1 MDAETLFRSYAQIS
15 DLPPKTQR
23 QVLDVYLTLAST
35 VASAIMGTYVSLH
48 TNFIHPLL
56 AVSVT
61 VLSSLAILL
70 MRPTKDNLTL
80 RRTLLWTSGYMT
92 GALLMPLC
100 SEFLYHNPGILYG
113 AMGSAAVLFASFALG
128 VVMSTRR
135 QVIYMIGVVAFAL
148 GSVAWVSLVNFFFP
162 TQLLLT
168 AEMYLALASAC
179 VYVVLHTQLMLDE
192 ARLGDLDP
200 VAHALVF
207 FNDLVRLFVQ
217 ILAIMAK
224 NERSREEEEDS
235 RRRRRK
241 SGRTSHRST
250 AY

>member
-56 AVSVT
+56 AS
-61 VLSSLAILL
+61 ILL

-162 TQLLLT
+162 TRLLLT
-168 AEMYLALASAC
+168 AEMYLALASTC